1 MKYRLTGGA
10 RTVECT
16 VTEEKDGILAFEIEG
31 RRFRAACRHEGGGR
45 LVMDVDGKG
54 VAAHVRS
61 ALGGKHVVVQG
72 AGFFL
77 GEPRS
82 GAGAANAGA
91 DDAAGDVSPPMPAEV
106 VRVLVQEGDEVE
118 KGQGLIVVSAMK
130 MEITLRAPG
139 KGKVRKIHAAVGD
152 KVAPGKNLVDLD

>member
-1 MKYRLTGGA
+1 MKYRITSGA
-10 RTVECT
+10 QTIECT
-16 VTEEKDGILAFEIEG
+16 VTEEKDGILAFEIDG

-54 VAAHVRS
+54 AVAHVRPG
-61 ALGGKHVVVQG
+61 AGGKHVVVQG

-77 GEPRS
+77 CEPRS
-82 GAGAANAGA
+82 GAGAAGAGI
-91 DDAAGDVSPPMPAEV
+91 DDAVSDVSPPMPAEV
-106 VRVLVQEGDEVE
+106 VRVLVKEGDEVE

-139 KGKVRKIHAAVGD
+139 KGRVRKIHAAVGD